1 MRILADTSVWVEHFR
16 RSDSRLVQALSR
28 QQIVI
33 HPIVIGELAT
43 GNLRNRTR
51 TLADLQAL
59 PRVEEVTFAEGLS
72 FLEMRKLYGRGL
84 GWNEIQ
90 LLASALLNGLSLWA
104 SDKRLRE
111 AARELRLT

>member
-43 GNLRNRTR
+43 GNLRNRAR

-59 PRVEEVTFAEGLS
+59 PPVEEVTFAESLN

-84 GWNEIQ
+84 GWNDIQ
-90 LLASALLNGLSLWA
+90 LLASAVLNGLALWS
-104 SDKRLRE
+104 SDKRLHDT
-111 AARELRLT
+111 ARELRLT

>member
-1 MRILADTSVWVEHFR
+1 MRILADTSVWVDHFR
-16 RSDSRLVQALSR
+16 RSDSGLVQALTR

-43 GNLRNRTR
+43 GNLRNRVR

-59 PRVEEVTFAEGLS
+59 PRVEEVTFAESLS

-84 GWNEIQ
+84 AWNDIQ
-90 LLASALLNGLSLWA
+90 LLASALLNGLSLW
-104 SDKRLRE
+104 SSNKWLRE
-111 AARELRLT
+111 AAREVRLT